1 MKELSRE
8 TWVFPT
14 TLIDINLSQLGAAGW
29 HLSSHSWHESPPL
42 CILQQPWESGR
53 QHWPAIDAEA
63 SPHIWKYSGVVWGEN
78 FAEKEPC
85 PQGVTKFIDGKQSRN
100 IWATVEGIS
109 YVKSKGWWRHTKAA
123 FLGQLGLWASGTQKS
138 WVSSASVYLFRAFV
152 VFRDLLEISTDHCN
166 SRHN

>member
-85 PQGVTKFIDGKQSRN
+85 PQGVTKFIEGKQSRN

-123 FLGQLGLWASGTQKS
+123 FLGQLGTLGLWYTEELGEFSIC
-138 WVSSASVYLFRAFV
+138 VFV
-152 VFRDLLEISTDHCN
+152 QGFCGIQRPSRDFNRSL
-166 SRHN
+166 